1 MHGEDFMQREFKK
14 TVGRYSMKKLL
25 TLMLAAGMT
34 LAATNGA
41 SAVDVKISGVY
52 DFSFSGS
59 SGING
64 TNSFMD
70 SFDYRHNTGRE
81 MNAHHFDVYQR
92 LRLGMDFTMS
102 EQLSA
107 FYQAQVGIFTWG
119 GPYKGAGKLENDGG
133 ALGTRATNI
142 STRLAYLDWMIPQTD
157 VHIRMGQQEMLL
169 PNYVAGSPVLDDTA
183 TGVMLSAPLTDTL
196 SANAFWMRAVSD
208 PLKNAYG
215 EYDYDDAD
223 VDLFGLVGDLKYD
236 YFRLSPWGMIG
247 RGGRDFDSVS
257 NAGST
262 SSGLLPFNGMNK
274 LSWDNGTLVAT
285 PDGSDSTVWFAGI
298 GGELTLFDPLR
309 LALDFYYSGTKN
321 DNASTEREGWYVAA
335 LAEYRLPWFVPAVKG
350 WYASGDDS
358 KVTNGSE
365 QPLYL
370 SGGFKPGA
378 SSYFKGRF
386 NIANTIDNGSAAGTW
401 GISAQLNKISFV
413 DDLSHDLRVS
423 YFSGTNS
430 SNMPNIINNV
440 YGGSVSPADYL
451 TTKDHVVE
459 LDFDTSYQIYKNF
472 VSVLE
477 LSYAFQD
484 IDGSVWKN
492 AEGQN
497 SDFSNAWRA
506 ALNFRYKF

>member
-1 MHGEDFMQREFKK
+1 MECSPCGRRSDK
-14 TVGRYSMKKLL
+14 TVGRYDMKKLL

-34 LAATNGA
+34 LAAANGA
-41 SAVDVKISGVY
+41 SAVDVKISGTY

-59 SGING
+59 DNLNG
-64 TNSFMD
+64 GNSFMD
-70 SFDYRHNTGRE
+70 DADYRHNTGRE
-81 MNAHHFDVYQR
+81 LNQHHFDVYQR
-92 LRLGMDFTMS
+92 LRLGMDFVMS

-107 FYQAQVGIFTWG
+107 FYQAQVGIFNWG
-119 GPYKGAGKLENDGG
+119 GSYKGASKMENDGG
-133 ALGTRATNI
+133 ALGTRASNI
-142 STRLAYLDWMIPQTD
+142 TTRLAYLDWMIPQTN
-157 VHIRMGQQEMLL
+157 VHVRMGQQEVLL
-169 PNYVAGSPVLDDTA
+169 PNYVAGSPVLDDPA
-183 TGVMLSAPLTDTL
+183 TGVFISAPVTDTF

-215 EYDYDDAD
+215 EYDYDNAD
-223 VDLFGLVGDLKYD
+223 VDLFGLIGDLKYD
-236 YFRLSPWGMIG
+236 YFRLTPWGMIG
-247 RGGRDFDSVS
+247 HGGSNFDEAS
-257 NAGST
+257 NVGST
-262 SSGLLPFNGMNK
+262 PSGILPFNGMNR
-274 LSWDNGTLVAT
+274 LSWDNGTLVST
-285 PDGSDSTVWFAGI
+285 PDGSDSTIWFAGL
-298 GGELTLFDPLR
+298 GGEFTFFDPLR
-309 LALDFYYSGTKN
+309 LALDFYYSGTRN

-335 LAEYRLPWFVPAVKG
+335 LAEYRLPWFVPAVKA

-386 NIANTIDNGSAAGTW
+386 NIANTIDNGSAGGTW
-401 GISAQLNKISFV
+401 GVSAQLNRISFIE
-413 DDLSHDLRVS
+413 DLSHDRRVT
-423 YFSGTNS
+423 YFRGTNS

-440 YGGSVSPADYL
+440 YGGSVTPADYL

-459 LDFDTSYQIYKNF
+459 VDFDTSYQIYKNF

-484 IDGSVWKN
+484 FDGGVWKN
-492 AEGQN
+492 AAGEGG
-497 SDFSNAWRA
+497 DFSNAWRA

>member
-1 MHGEDFMQREFKK
+1 MQRNSRKQWEGM
-14 TVGRYSMKKLL
+14 VMKKLL

-34 LAATNGA
+34 LAATSGA
-41 SAVDVKISGVY
+41 SAVDVKISGTY

-59 SGING
+59 DGING
-64 TNSFMD
+64 TNSFM
-70 SFDYRHNTGRE
+70 SSSDYRHNADGE
-81 MNAHHFDVYQR
+81 LNPHHFDVYQR

-119 GPYKGAGKLENDGG
+119 GPYKGAGKMENDGG

-142 STRLAYLDWMIPQTD
+142 STRLAYLDWMIPQTN
-157 VHIRMGQQEMLL
+157 VHVRMGQQEMLL
-169 PNYVAGSPVLDDTA
+169 PNYVAGSPVLDDPA
-183 TGVMLSAPLTDTL
+183 TGVFLSAPLTDTF

-223 VDLFGLVGDLKYD
+223 VDLFGLIGDLKYD
-236 YFRLSPWGMIG
+236 YFRFTPWGMVG
-247 RGGRDFDSVS
+247 RGGKNFDEVS

-262 SSGLLPFNGMNK
+262 SSGVLPFNGMNA
-274 LSWDNGTLVAT
+274 LTWNNGNLVAT
-285 PDGSDSTVWFAGI
+285 PDGSTSTIWFAGF
-298 GGELTLFDPLR
+298 GGEMTLFDPLR
-309 LALDFYYSGTKN
+309 LAMDFYYSGTKN

-335 LAEYRLPWFVPAVKG
+335 LAEYRLPWFVPAVKA

-378 SSYFKGRF
+378 STYFKGRF
-386 NIANTIDNGSAAGTW
+386 NIANTIDNGSAGGTW
-401 GISAQLNKISFV
+401 GVSAQLNKISFI

-423 YFSGTNS
+423 YFRGTNS
-430 SNMPNIINNV
+430 SNMPYIINNV
-440 YGGSVSPADYL
+440 YGGSVTPANYL
-451 TTKDHVVE
+451 TTQDSVVE

-472 VSVLE
+472 VTVLE

-484 IDGSVWKN
+484 IDGGVWKN
-492 AEGQN
+492 ELGEN
-497 SDFSNAWRA
+497 GDFSNAWRA